1 MGRPP
6 IGKRAMTAAE
16 RQRRRRQRLA
26 AEQPWNPKDE
36 AKSIRLR
43 LESRGLGDTEAQSL
57 AAALGGNVTSRVTKA
72 AKQTVTPTVTKL
84 RDIHKAYAQAA
95 AEPLAEYGPQPKW
108 EKLPLELREVIIG
121 VYHIGKR
128 DGAEGR

>member
-1 MGRPP
+1 
-6 IGKRAMTAAE
+6 
-16 RQRRRRQRLA
+16 
-26 AEQPWNPKDE
+26 
-36 AKSIRLR
+36 
-43 LESRGLGDTEAQSL
+43 
-57 AAALGGNVTSRVTKA
+57 
-72 AKQTVTPTVTKL
+72 VTPAVTKL

-95 AEPLAEYGPQPKW
+95 AELLAEYGPQPKW